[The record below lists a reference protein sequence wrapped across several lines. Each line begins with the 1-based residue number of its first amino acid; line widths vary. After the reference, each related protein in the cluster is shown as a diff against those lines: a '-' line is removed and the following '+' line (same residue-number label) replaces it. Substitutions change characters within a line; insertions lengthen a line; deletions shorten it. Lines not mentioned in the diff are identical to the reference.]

1 MGVTII
7 ITIVVPTGTTTA
19 AQPLTSQQLTPLAE
33 ITEAEQESLLKGI
46 VGNPGLATL
55 GSDTRVRGICART
68 HAGTVTS
75 YPMHARIQ
83 KAVMLCSFKTCR

>member
-46 VGNPGLATL
+46 VGNPGLATV
-55 GSDTRVRGICART
+55 GSDTRVRGICAHTR
-68 HAGTVTS
+68 
-75 YPMHARIQ
+75 ARWHSATTI
-83 KAVMLCSFKTCR
+83 ASMVLLCICK